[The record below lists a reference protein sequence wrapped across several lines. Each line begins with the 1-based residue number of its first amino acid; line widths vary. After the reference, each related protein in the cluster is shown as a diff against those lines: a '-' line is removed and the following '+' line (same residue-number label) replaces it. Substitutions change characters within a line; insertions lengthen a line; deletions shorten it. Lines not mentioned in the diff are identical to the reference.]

1 MDVFMGTVEF
11 PLSFWLPKGSDE
23 AFRFFQPQI
32 WPLPTFYSQEI
43 DGFVGISPATR
54 GIGVNL
60 SGICVELTWLDQQD
74 FPGFFCTEV
83 SMVSIN
89 RYQQLWKHLTVSS
102 KIPAVGQVKKCT
114 GHCLWTLWKYQLRCP
129 LLLQTH
135 RLAQGGWPF
144 FHHKTSEVK
153 MGRFSSWI
161 APFQMISCT
170 QLVSLLSA
178 ISTRKVIFQKQVP
191 MRNYAKHHGKRWMD
205 HQESTFQS
213 QSFRR
218 FKRPQ
223 LGYPATPPKFQ
234 HSTGGSLRGTWFGRP
249 FEEAMVSW
257 TDQVTK
263 HWRA

>member
-1 MDVFMGTVEF
+1 MDLRGFHRLQEV
-11 PLSFWLPKGSDE
+11 LAWIWA
-23 AFRFFQPQI
+23 AFAWNWHDLTSRIFQ
-32 WPLPTFYSQEI
+32 
-43 DGFVGISPATR
+43 
-54 GIGVNL
+54 
-60 SGICVELTWLDQQD
+60 
-74 FPGFFCTEV
+74 GFFCTEV